1 MGSRLPLFSARHATT
16 LLDGAARGRGDIEFS
31 AVCVD
36 SRNAS
41 PGSLF
46 VALPGERTDG
56 HRYVREALGRGAS
69 GVLVSEAGLQLVQDA
84 ATLGVDFPGTVCVV
98 VPDTLAALQRLA
110 AVHRER
116 MQELRVI
123 GVTGSNGKTTTKE
136 LIGAVMKRHQPTFVS
151 EGNLNSDIGLP
162 LSVFGIEAEHR
173 VAVLEMGMNRIGEMG
188 QLAAIAR
195 PDLAV
200 ITNIGTAHIGK
211 IGSRDQIINEKKA
224 ITAQFRGTEL
234 LLIWEDEPA
243 FSRLAEGVNGTV
255 QPYGPRSTDGWQG
268 STARGL
274 AGSILQ
280 WRDRTIRLALP
291 GEHSV
296 RNALAAIHI
305 ATIYGV
311 ADAEVVDALESVRP
325 LFGRGQIIEG
335 DVSAVV
341 DCYNANPESMQS
353 ALRFAASTETGG
365 RRIAVLGAMKELG
378 EHAAEAHR
386 AVIREA
392 IDAGMDVVLLLGQ
405 EFAPGALEQGDRRVQ
420 YFRSFEELLTGV
432 RETVCAGD
440 LVLIK
445 GSRSLELERLVPY
458 ITGEKV

>member
-1 MGSRLPLFSARHATT
+1 MGSITPLFTAQHAAS
-16 LLDGAARGRGDIEFS
+16 LLDAAAHGSANVEFS
-31 AVCVD
+31 SVCVD
-36 SRNAS
+36 SRAAA
-41 PGSLF
+41 PGALF

-56 HRYVREALGRGAS
+56 HRFVREALDRGAA
-69 GVLVSEAGLQLVQDA
+69 GVLVTEAGLALVQNA
-84 ATLGVDFPGTVCVV
+84 ATLASEFPKTACLIVS
-98 VPDTLAALQRLA
+98 DTLAALQRLA
-110 AVHRER
+110 AAHRER
-116 MQELRVI
+116 MQQLQII

-136 LIGAVMKRHQPTFVS
+136 LIGAVMRSHVPAFVN

-195 PDLAV
+195 PDIAV

-211 IGSRDQIINEKKA
+211 IGSREQIINEKKA
-224 ITAQFRGTEL
+224 ITARFGGEEL

-243 FSRLAEGVNGTV
+243 FHQLAAGVNGKV

-268 STARGL
+268 CTSHGLSGST
-274 AGSILQ
+274 LQ
-280 WRDRTIRLALP
+280 WRSRSIRLALP

-311 ADAEVVDALESVRP
+311 AETAVVEALESVRP

-353 ALRFAASTETGG
+353 ALRFVASVATSGK
-365 RRIAVLGAMKELG
+365 RVAVLGAMKELG
-378 EHAAEAHR
+378 DHTAEAHQ

-392 IDAGMDVVLLLGQ
+392 LDSGVDAVLLLGQ
-405 EFAPGALEQGDRRVQ
+405 EFAPGALEQNDRRIQ
-420 YFRSFEELLTGV
+420 YFRSFEELLSGV
-432 RETVCAGD
+432 RDVVHEGD

-445 GSRSLELERLVPY
+445 GSRSLELERLVPH
-458 ITGEKV
+458 IIGERV